1 MTQSVMQR
9 CGERTGIFNRSAAT
23 LHEIDAKRGYKQAFV
38 EQGSLASR
46 TKAADRMR
54 AVHWTLPEQK

>member
-1 MTQSVMQR
+1 VVR
-9 CGERTGIFNRSAAT
+9 ERVFSIDR
-23 LHEIDAKRGYKQAFV
+23 LPHEIDAKRGYKQAFV